1 MKEDTSKM
9 SLSKQRKIAR
19 MQEIEKKKKQAVIL
33 KFSLIGV
40 GILAIALIVWGCIRY
55 AEKKAKSVTA
65 VSDYSEQLDDNGLI
79 RNVTAGDYIT
89 LPEYN
94 GIEVSRADI
103 EYSDEKEESDI
114 AEILKKN
121 KYLDDTEGLAAADG
135 DTVNIDYAGTV
146 DGVAFDGGTDEGHDL
161 ELGSGSFIDDFED
174 QIVGHTVGETFDVEV
189 TFPDDYSNDETL
201 AGKDAV
207 FSVTLNGVY
216 RLPEF
221 TDEFVQ
227 EHLSEYAST
236 TEEYRQYLRDTN
248 EETNLKEYVSKYIAS
263 NTEIKKYPSEY
274 VKQLKANYKA
284 AEISYYEYMNSMY
297 SSYYGYT
304 PYSSYENYLSQTYS
318 MNEEQYDASLD
329 EKVADTLKT
338 ALFCQAVA
346 EKENITA
353 TLDEAKEKYIADGG
367 TEENFTSQTTSYGTG
382 YVVQQ
387 LLQEKV
393 IEMICDS
400 AKIAD

>member
-33 KFSLIGV
+33 QFSLIGV

-103 EYSDEKEESDI
+103 EYSDEKVESDI

-201 AGKDAV
+201 A
-207 FSVTLNGVY
+207 
-216 RLPEF
+216 
-221 TDEFVQ
+221 
-227 EHLSEYAST
+227 
-236 TEEYRQYLRDTN
+236 
-248 EETNLKEYVSKYIAS
+248 
-263 NTEIKKYPSEY
+263 
-274 VKQLKANYKA
+274 A
-284 AEISYYEYMNSMY
+284 A
-297 SSYYGYT
+297 
-304 PYSSYENYLSQTYS
+304 
-318 MNEEQYDASLD
+318 A
-329 EKVADTLKT
+329 
-338 ALFCQAVA
+338 
-346 EKENITA
+346 
-353 TLDEAKEKYIADGG
+353 
-367 TEENFTSQTTSYGTG
+367 
-382 YVVQQ
+382 
-387 LLQEKV
+387 
-393 IEMICDS
+393 DS
-400 AKIAD
+400 AGGNG